1 MPKTTTPEPS
11 AAETYAQ
18 RQSDIARLLDVLD
31 MELTKHAE
39 AAKADPKNWGH
50 AGDLYR
56 VRSGL
61 IDVVGFVSGM
71 DRADVERFL
80 AE

>member
-39 AAKADPKNWGH
+39 AAKADPKNW
-50 AGDLYR
+50 DLYR